1 MVCFRPQPVAA
12 GYAVR
17 NSALSRRVDGSTSHA
32 GVAGLPVMPGVACF
46 AEFSPPACGPHQ
58 RWGSGTSHAVPAIIV
73 TSRSV
78 TTSSDWISIS
88 SRNIG
93 DLHSVGVEPPPVKF
107 FPTRVDDVRQ
117 PRGPGKRLTTPLCST
132 QCTIIT
138 IN

>member
-58 RWGSGTSHAVPAIIV
+58 RWGSGTSHAGPAIIV

-78 TTSSDWISIS
+78 TTFSSDWISIS
-88 SRNIG
+88 SRKIG

-117 PRGPGKRLTTPLCST
+117 PRGPGKRLTTPLYV
-132 QCTIIT
+132 
-138 IN
+138 